1 MTHGVQG
8 LSLCSASARPRLNEA
23 VIIDPL
29 RLLWYGVAAMLKMR
43 LQRTGR
49 RNNATFRVVVTDS
62 RRGPKS
68 EKHADRIGSY
78 NPASNDVRIDGE
90 RAVAWIEKGVQV
102 SDTVHNLLVAKRIIE
117 GKKRNVLP
125 CKAASARD
133 GHNEV
138 APEAEAGAPADTQN
152 DTSDNAEAA
161 VSQDEPAA
169 ALARNKPEQEEEPAR
184 T

>member
-1 MTHGVQG
+1 MVVFSNSG
-8 LSLCSASARPRLNEA
+8 A
-23 VIIDPL
+23 VVIDPL

-68 EKHADRIGSY
+68 EKHTDRIGSY

-125 CKAASARD
+125 YKTASVRD
-133 GHNEV
+133 GHSE
-138 APEAEAGAPADTQN
+138 APPEAGAPADTQN
-152 DTSDNAEAA
+152 DTSDDAEAA
-161 VSQDEPAA
+161 APQNKPAA
-169 ALARNKPEQEEEPAR
+169 APAHNKQEQEEEPAR